1 MSQNDDP
8 KSLLKDLEDIRQS
21 LDRIVQSESAI
32 PLLEE
37 IVDQR
42 PPTHV
47 NPNNPFLSSQS
58 LSELIRIRNE
68 AEARAAEELA
78 NLAPLR
84 PIEDILERQKRE
96 KAELERQHQ
105 EEQQQLD
112 FGEPEPEAQPEPDTP
127 KGPDPELIL
136 EQLETA
142 FGNWIDDAVASY
154 VQLFENEVRNRLQ
167 QDFRKLIW
175 QWYEEHELPIPEGF
189 LDRARDEGPKTFGE
203 HRARKQRDDGP
214 ESS

>member
-1 MSQNDDP
+1 MSQNDNP

-21 LDRIVQSESAI
+21 LDKIVESESSI
-32 PLLEE
+32 PLLDE

-47 NPNNPFLSSQS
+47 NPDNPFLSSQS

-78 NLAPLR
+78 SLAPLR
-84 PIEDILERQKRE
+84 PIDSIYERE
-96 KAELERQHQ
+96 NTEPGDTEVD
-105 EEQQQLD
+105 QQQLD
-112 FGEPEPEAQPEPDTP
+112 HGNAEPEVEPDPTPEPVP
-127 KGPDPELIL
+127 APDPEQVI
-136 EQLETA
+136 EQMETA
-142 FGNWIDDAVASY
+142 FEHWIDEAVANY

-175 QWYEEHELPIPEGF
+175 RWYEEHELPIPEGF
-189 LDRARDEGPKTFGE
+189 LERQRDDEPKTFGE
-203 HRARKQRDDGP
+203 HRARKQRGETKGSP
-214 ESS
+214 

>member
-21 LDRIVQSESAI
+21 LDRIVDSESAI
-32 PLLEE
+32 PLLDE
-37 IVDQR
+37 IVDKR
-42 PPTHV
+42 TPTHV
-47 NPNNPFLSSQS
+47 NPDNPFLSSQS

-68 AEARAAEELA
+68 AEARAAEEIA
-78 NLAPLR
+78 SLAPLR
-84 PIEDILERQKRE
+84 PIEDIIERQKRE
-96 KAELERQHQ
+96 KKELEA

-112 FGEPEPEAQPEPDTP
+112 LGDPEPEPEPELP

-142 FGNWIDDAVASY
+142 FSHWIDDAVASY
-154 VQLFENEVRNRLQ
+154 VQLFENDIRNRLQ

-175 QWYEEHELPIPEGF
+175 NWYEEHELPIPEGF
-189 LDRARDEGPKTFGE
+189 LARERDEGPKTFGE
-203 HRARKQRDDGP
+203 HRARKQRNDGS